1 MYLLIAKIF
10 RKEVIVFWRG
20 WNFDNEKYLKFPYT
34 IVTKLLLKAD
44 KAVVLY
50 SEIGN
55 SLKKLGYR
63 KTVYQLTTMVSDLAF
78 NNQTKVQNQG
88 HFKIIFLSRVETY
101 KGIYELLKAYAI
113 LKKKYSNFELI
124 IAGNGDEH
132 QNVLNQVKENNIKDV
147 SFVGYVKDDE
157 KYRLLSSGD
166 IFVFPS
172 YSEGMPNAVLE
183 AMAIGLPIITT
194 PVGGIND
201 FFIEDKMGL
210 FIQIKNIQSI
220 VEKVEKLYL
229 NIEVRKLISDINV
242 DYASR
247 NFKGKIVFNKLNEII
262 NN

>member
-1 MYLLIAKIF
+1 M
-10 RKEVIVFWRG
+10 
-20 WNFDNEKYLKFPYT
+20 
-34 IVTKLLLKAD
+34 
-44 KAVVLY
+44 
-50 SEIGN
+50 
-55 SLKKLGYR
+55 
-63 KTVYQLTTMVSDLAF
+63 
-78 NNQTKVQNQG
+78 
-88 HFKIIFLSRVETY
+88 
-101 KGIYELLKAYAI
+101 
-113 LKKKYSNFELI
+113 
-124 IAGNGDEH
+124 
-132 QNVLNQVKENNIKDV
+132 NQVKEHDVKDV
-147 SFVGYVKDDE
+147 TFVGYVKGDE
-157 KYRLLSSGD
+157 KYNLLSSGD

-210 FIQIKNIQSI
+210 FIQKKDKKSI

-229 NIEVRKLISDINV
+229 NIELRKLISDVNV